1 MVARGFAGA
10 AALAMALAS
19 VGAFAPGSAFVRS
32 PMNPSSYGI
41 DRIVNMEGSVVISDK
56 VRWSGCE
63 QATALLETVHSVTD
77 LVDVIYESETLK
89 QVGTGSRTYVSV
101 TN

>member
-19 VGAFAPGSAFVRS
+19 VGAFAPGSAFLRS

-41 DRIVNMEGSVVISDK
+41 DRIVNKEGSIVTSDK
-56 VRWSGCE
+56 VCSY
-63 QATALLETVHSVTD
+63 S
-77 LVDVIYESETLK
+77 K
-89 QVGTGSRTYVSV
+89 
-101 TN
+101 

>member
-41 DRIVNMEGSVVISDK
+41 DRIVNMEGSVVTSDK

-63 QATALLETVHSVTD
+63 QALLDTVHSVTD

-89 QVGTGSRTYVSV
+89 QFGTGPVRMYL
-101 TN
+101 